1 MQLVRPHEPQLVSLG
16 VPTRGSDVRGTR
28 WWIEVGAGV
37 IVASA
42 YLLGPRSEPDAE
54 LVARAEQRSSMLY
67 QLERWLHLDVEAGLQ
82 RVLTDAGL
90 LVPVNWI
97 YGTLHFVVTAL
108 VLVHVYRRRPEHY
121 HRWRCAFVISSVAA
135 FLLARWWPVA
145 PPRLVV
151 DGTGAPLLVDTLAE
165 HAAPWTFHS
174 GAMSE
179 VANQYAAMPSMHA
192 GWALFCA
199 LALGIGRS
207 VRVRAALMAYPLLV
221 TVVIMASGN
230 HYLVDALGG
239 FVVIAMGLAAVRGAA
254 VVAGRRRTWPSRRR
268 AWPR

>member
-1 MQLVRPHEPQLVSLG
+1 MQLVRPHEPRLADLG
-16 VPTRGSDVRGTR
+16 APTRDVDVRGTR
-28 WWIEVGAGV
+28 WWIELGAALIVGL
-37 IVASA
+37 A
-42 YLLGPRSEPDAE
+42 YLFGPSSEPSAE
-54 LVARAEQRSSMLY
+54 LVARAEQHSWTLHR
-67 QLERWLHLDVEAGLQ
+67 LERWLHLDVELGVQ
-82 RVLTDAGL
+82 RVATDAGL

-108 VLVHVYRRRPEHY
+108 VLVHLYRQRPAHY
-121 HRWRCAFVISSVAA
+121 HRWRSAFVLSSVAA
-135 FLLARWWPVA
+135 FLFARWWPVA
-145 PPRLVV
+145 PPRLVL
-151 DGTGAPLLVDTLAE
+151 DGSGAPLLVDTLAE

-192 GWALFCA
+192 GWALYCA

-207 VRVRAALMAYPLLV
+207 RRVRTALLAYPAVV

-239 FVVIAMGLAAVRGAA
+239 FAVIGSGLAAVRGAELVFNGA
-254 VVAGRRRTWPSRRR
+254 R
-268 AWPR
+268 